1 MRRIGY
7 YVHHVGSGHV
17 NRARAV
23 AAVVDADVTGLS
35 SLERPDDWRGDW
47 LVLERDDDAATP
59 LDVTAGGHLHW
70 VPKHDPGLR
79 NRMARVSRWIAE
91 SRPDDSLL
99 GQRTGLRL
107 PRQSSVP
114 TIRPTPHYGLFGV
127 QPLVAVSEFSGR
139 DPDVAA
145 SQRPLNPPQG
155 NPRIH
160 FRRGA
165 VWW

>member
-1 MRRIGY
+1 MTRRIGY

-23 AAVVDADVTGLS
+23 AAAVGADVTGLS

-47 LVLERDDDAATP
+47 LVLERDDDAPTP

-91 SRPDDSLL
+91 SRPDVLVSDVSVEVTLLARLL
-99 GQRTGLRL
+99 GVPVVSFVLPGRRTDPRTCWGTASRMPSWPAGQR
-107 PRQSSVP
+107 
-114 TIRPTPHYGLFGV
+114 
-127 QPLVAVSEFSGR
+127 
-139 DPDVAA
+139 A
-145 SQRPLNPPQG
+145 SPG
-155 NPRIH
+155 
-160 FRRGA
+160 
-165 VWW
+165 